1 MSYERIR
8 AELTVSLKSIRSAID
23 RFDPDQKEGLDEDGT
38 DVIDL
43 MLQAE
48 WRIKD
53 VLKELGG
60 EREE

>member
-8 AELTVSLKSIRSAID
+8 ADLTVSLKSLRSAID
-23 RFDPDQKEGLDEDGT
+23 RFDPGQEAERDEDGT

-48 WRIKD
+48 WRIED
-53 VLKELGG
+53 ALKELGG